1 MYLQTLIP
9 SGRPI
14 AVLLATTSVD
24 ELLRL
29 RLARQGWVSFGR
41 ALQPGAAGQVRF
53 GVERVQ
59 LRAEGRLVLDAAT
72 SPVSP
77 DGWWAAVDN
86 LGGHCVVVLAREG
99 AVDLTPGDGDPLASL
114 LNTDQAVSAALP
126 VVLAPGG

>member
-14 AVLLATTSVD
+14 AVLLATTTAD

-29 RLARQGWVSFGR
+29 RLARQGWVPFGR
-41 ALQPGAAGQVRF
+41 ALQPGAAGQVTF

-59 LRAEGRLVLDAAT
+59 LRAEGRLVLDAVT
-72 SPVSP
+72 SPTSP

-99 AVDLTPGDGDPLASL
+99 ALDLSAGDRDPLASL